1 MTIQND
7 DEDSLRVF
15 GGSEEDLDH
24 DDVLSLSEIERQAE
38 EQQLEEQLREHH
50 PEAYNAKQERTKI
63 L

>member
-38 EQQLEEQLREHH
+38 EEQLREHH